1 MGSTSRSRSFRQ
13 TVSEMWRERILEGAA
28 QVFAAKGFHRAT
40 TKEIA
45 RAAGVAEGTIYN
57 YFENK
62 RAILFALVEK
72 VAAQP
77 LKKTLL
83 ESPPEDSREFFRL
96 LIQDRHRFFSKYGS
110 MLAPV
115 MAEVFTDPALREEL
129 YREIFGP
136 LVDLL
141 ERYLQSRVEAGH
153 FRPVSVP
160 TIAHGIIGAVML
172 NLVLALAN
180 LDPRYKGI
188 SAEKLANELIEWF
201 LVGLSVDVEKSSGR
215 DNL

>member
-1 MGSTSRSRSFRQ
+1 MDSTSGSRSFRQ

-28 QVFAAKGFHRAT
+28 RVFAAKGFHKAT

-57 YFENK
+57 YFKNK

-72 VAAQP
+72 IAAQP
-77 LKKTLL
+77 LKKILL
-83 ESPPEDSREFFRL
+83 ENPPDDPQEFFRL
-96 LIQDRHRFFSKYGS
+96 LIQDRHRFFSEYGS

-129 YREIFGP
+129 YREIFRP

-141 ERYLQSRVEAGH
+141 ERYLQRHAEAGR
-153 FRPVSVP
+153 FRLVSVP
-160 TIAHGIIGAVML
+160 VIAHGIIGAVML
-172 NLVLALAN
+172 NLVLALTG

-188 SAEKLANELIEWF
+188 SAEKLADELIVWF
-201 LVGLSVDVEKSSGR
+201 LAGLSTDVEKLSGR